1 MSVILLTIF
10 QKFFE
15 IQILKSIST
24 NSNKLKANS
33 LRRRKEHIFLNLLL
47 QTEKL
52 MKYLPPIF

>member
-1 MSVILLTIF
+1 MSVILLNIF

-33 LRRRKEHIFLNLLL
+33 LRRRKEHIFLNHLL

-52 MKYLPPIF
+52 MKDLPPIF

>member
-1 MSVILLTIF
+1 MSVILLNIF

-24 NSNKLKANS
+24 NSNKLKPNS